1 MEWLMFVSG
10 DDFRNALDQG
20 LALLVAKSTPFWLA
34 DLRHLGVV
42 TDADQTWS
50 NEVWFPR
57 ALQTTLT
64 HMAIVMPE
72 KVIARW
78 SVDRIM
84 QRVEGTQLVIHY
96 FDNVDAA
103 YRWFA
108 NQRVPTAEEQPAL

>member
-1 MEWLMFVSG
+1 MEWLKFASG
-10 DDFRNALDQG
+10 EDFRGALTEG
-20 LALLVAKSTPFWLA
+20 LDLLVQKSAAFWLA
-34 DLRHLGVV
+34 DLRNLGVV
-42 TDADQTWS
+42 AEEDQDWS
-50 NEVWFPR
+50 NEVWFPK

-64 HMAIVMPE
+64 HMAIVMPQ

-103 YRWFA
+103 VAWFA
-108 NQRVPTAEEQPAL
+108 SVDQ